1 MTSSMKLGEAIYKTQ
16 QEKPEDDKDDAKPKD
31 KKDVVDAEFEE
42 VKDDNKKTG

>member
-1 MTSSMKLGEAIYKTQ
+1 MKLGEAIYKTQ